1 MGSVSCRDSHDLPA
15 VRASINVYPCKIHS
29 HASHLP
35 PNLPHGRIGNW
46 LKAVHANGI
55 VLARTRVAGPWGF
68 RVTNRDAVIF
78 HLVAEGSAFV
88 RLPDAAP
95 FELFAG
101 ELVSFPAGSA
111 HEVTHS
117 ERGKSMP
124 LEKFLALRDGV
135 TDRAAQATTLL
146 CGEFRLDRH
155 LAMPAIR
162 ALPSVLHLRATETP
176 RRSALTD
183 TLRLLRAEVE
193 TTNFGNQIVVRSLIS
208 ALFVYFMRNWGRNR
222 RGAWRLVLRRTCAAY
237 GASTRPNA
245 RGAGEALGLGE
256 SGKRGRSLA
265 RRVCAAVQFDGWG
278 TAPQISDALADGN
291 RFPSILSARQR
302 DCPLAW
308 DMNQS
313 SPSVARS
320 SGCGAFRQ

>member
-1 MGSVSCRDSHDLPA
+1 
-15 VRASINVYPCKIHS
+15 
-29 HASHLP
+29 
-35 PNLPHGRIGNW
+35 
-46 LKAVHANGI
+46 
-55 VLARTRVAGPWGF
+55 
-68 RVTNRDAVIF
+68 
-78 HLVAEGSAFV
+78 V

-101 ELVSFPAGSA
+101 ELVLFPAGSA
-111 HEVTHS
+111 HEVTHA

-162 ALPSVLHLRATETP
+162 ALPSVLHLRATETL

-193 TTNFGNQIVVRSLIS
+193 TTNFCNQIVVRSLIS

-265 RRVCAAVQFDGWG
+265 RVCAAVQFDGWG

-291 RFPSILSARQR
+291 RFPSARL
-302 DCPLAW
+302 P
-308 DMNQS
+308 
-313 SPSVARS
+313 ARVGYES
-320 SGCGAFRQ
+320 EFSFSRAFKRCGAFRQ